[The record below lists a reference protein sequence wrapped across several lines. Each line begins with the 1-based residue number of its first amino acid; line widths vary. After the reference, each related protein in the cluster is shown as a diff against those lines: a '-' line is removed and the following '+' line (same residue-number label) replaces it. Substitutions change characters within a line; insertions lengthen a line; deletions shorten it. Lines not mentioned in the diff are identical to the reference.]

1 MDKKTRE
8 ALDAIEKVKSPDD
21 IIYEIIRKE
30 KRSVWFH
37 FWDIVLD
44 CIPGVTM
51 QLMTDKYLYLL
62 ASEKSGKI
70 IEVENGNIT
79 NTTDVP
85 DWTNDKK
92 VNFNKV
98 FIDKYVYKKYRKI
111 A

>member
-1 MDKKTRE
+1 MDRKTIE
-8 ALDAIEKVKSPDD
+8 ALDAIEKIKSPNDT
-21 IIYEIIRKE
+21 IYEIIGKE

-44 CIPGVTM
+44 CIPGVTR

-70 IEVENGNIT
+70 IEVENRNIT
-79 NTTDVP
+79 KITNVP
-85 DWTNDKK
+85 NWTSDKK
-92 VNFNKV
+92 VNFKKV
-98 FIDKYVYKKYRKI
+98 IIDNYIYKKFKKI